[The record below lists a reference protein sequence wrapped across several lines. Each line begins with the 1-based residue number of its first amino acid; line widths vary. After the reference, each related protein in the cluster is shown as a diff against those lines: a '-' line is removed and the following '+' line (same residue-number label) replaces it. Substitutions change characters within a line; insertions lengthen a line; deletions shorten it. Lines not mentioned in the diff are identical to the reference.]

1 MDEPSIPHV
10 LSIKLLALDMDDTLL
25 DQNLTISKENQR
37 ALTAAEEL
45 GVKLVLASGRAPEAL
60 TPFASILGMDRRPGY
75 LIAYN
80 GSQILASDTGAVEWE
95 TKLGPALLAETW
107 DLAEALRQPIQT
119 YSPQG
124 ILASVDNPGSRH
136 DSQMTGMAW
145 KVVDRAEFMSE
156 PRVKVLLPNDPEALD
171 PVEARFK
178 EVFQGRA
185 NMYRS
190 KPYFFEV
197 MPREADKGFALERV
211 ATLHGFRQEEVM
223 AIGDSWNDE
232 GMLRWA
238 GVGVAMANGAEVIR
252 RLADWVTTRGHDEGG
267 VAEAVERFILK
278 TRAGNG

>member
-25 DQNLTISKENQR
+25 DQNLTISPENQR

-60 TPFASILGMDRRPGY
+60 TPFATILGMDQRPGY

-80 GSQILASDTGAVEWE
+80 GSQILASDTGEVEWE
-95 TKLGPALLAETW
+95 VKLGPALLAETW
-107 DLAEALRQPIQT
+107 DLAAAFRQPIQT

-232 GMLRWA
+232 GMLRWV

-252 RLADWVTTRGHDEGG
+252 RLADWVTTRGHDEDG
-267 VAEAVERFILK
+267 VAEAVDRFILK
-278 TRAGNG
+278 ARAGNG